1 MNPLRPNLP
10 ALRHAEY
17 LLVIDLPEALRHKI
31 EKARGHLLE
40 TYRIPQPPTGRP
52 HISLARFTVP
62 LRLEDKLI
70 DRLHQ
75 IAMEA
80 KPFLVELQDYGSYPM
95 HAIFVRIANQP
106 LIIELIKRFKA
117 ARPLM
122 KLAGEDPHFILDPNI
137 ALAGRIPRDM
147 YLEAMKEY
155 AQKSFHGRFVAEA
168 CWLLKKEEGVKRY
181 QILRR
186 FSFEAVPAQQQRL
199 LFG

>member
-1 MNPLRPNLP
+1 MDPVQHPHPTART
-10 ALRHAEY
+10 AEY

-52 HISLARFTVP
+52 HISLARFTAPV
-62 LRLEDKLI
+62 RIEDKLI

-95 HAIFVRIANQP
+95 HAIFIRIANQP
-106 LIIELIKRFKA
+106 QVTELIKRFKA

-122 KLAGEDPHFILDPNI
+122 KLGGEDPHFILDPNI
-137 ALAGRIPRDM
+137 ALAGRIPRDR
-147 YLEAMKEY
+147 YLEAMQEY
-155 AQKSFHGRFVAEA
+155 AHLSFHGKFIADA
-168 CWLLKKEEGVKRY
+168 CWLLKKDANGKRY

-186 FSFEAVPAQQQRL
+186 FSFDCVPAQQQGL
-199 LFG
+199 LFK